1 MKTQAQVR
9 KAFWEMYPEFKSEYK
24 SRKRQNEYSCN
35 VRVSFCDF
43 VESLRRDRAITE
55 ALAFRVTL

>member
-1 MKTQAQVR
+1 MKTQVEVR
-9 KAFWEMYPEFKSEYK
+9 KAFWTMHPEFMSEYK